1 MGGRMIEVGHEV
13 FVLTTVT
20 LDVHGRGSD
29 DGEIEFVESELNN
42 VFHELELGE
51 VDRFEP

>member
-1 MGGRMIEVGHEV
+1 MSLQPSLWTFTVGVRM
-13 FVLTTVT
+13 T
-20 LDVHGRGSD
+20 D

-51 VDRFEP
+51 VDRFEPEDYRNGEEPE